1 MYNKRQLFIGTL
13 IGLLVPA
20 FLMSLIY
27 AIKFGESS
35 VSSFIEN
42 AIEQGVAA
50 PIVALSIIGNLGL
63 FFLFL
68 HFEKLWASRGVMI
81 ATFLYG
87 LLMLYLKLIS

>member
-13 IGLLVPA
+13 IGILVPA
-20 FLMSLIY
+20 FIMSMIY
-27 AIKFGESS
+27 AVKFGEST
-35 VSSFIEN
+35 VSNFIET
-42 AIEQGVAA
+42 AIQQGIAA
-50 PIVALSIIGNLGL
+50 PIIALSILGNLGL

-68 HFEKLWASRGVMI
+68 RFEKLWASRGVMI

>member
-13 IGLLVPA
+13 IGILVPA
-20 FLMSLIY
+20 FIMSLIY

-42 AIEQGVAA
+42 AIQQGVAA
-50 PIVALSIIGNLGL
+50 PIVALSIVGNLGL

-87 LLMLYLKLIS
+87 LLMLYLKLLS